1 MERLTKKN
9 QASSKAFDDMSKD
22 CTFTPKINK
31 KSKILDEKRGKGSN
45 RYQQLHKLVTWRFPL
60 KINSKAESYQM
71 KKDQL
76 KREKEMKISKDE
88 SECAFQPELVT
99 NYTPEFVNDLSFVER
114 SHL

>member
-1 MERLTKKN
+1 
-9 QASSKAFDDMSKD
+9 
-22 CTFTPKINK
+22 
-31 KSKILDEKRGKGSN
+31 
-45 RYQQLHKLVTWRFPL
+45 
-60 KINSKAESYQM
+60 M

-99 NYTPEFVNDLSFVER
+99 NYTPEFVNDLTFVER